1 MCVNILPVCV
11 YMHHIYAWCQW
22 MPEKMLNPLGL
33 EWCGCEPP
41 CGCCELNRDPLQE
54 QLVLLTPEPYLYAL
68 KKFPF

>member
-1 MCVNILPVCV
+1 MCEYFACVC
-11 YMHHIYAWCQW
+11 IYAPHNAWCQW
-22 MPEKMLNPLGL
+22 MPEKMLNPLEL
-33 EWCGCEPP
+33 EWHGCEPP